1 MRINV
6 NDLRKGPQEIE
17 VDVSPNELRLA
28 AEGYSFPANVTG
40 RVRFQMVSGRI
51 LANGD
56 LETQVATQCV
66 RCLTAVAQ
74 PIRARVEMVFEK
86 RPLIEEDKKAAL
98 AAAWEAESREIDYYD
113 EEALDPTESFRQ
125 VLTLELPGYPLCR
138 KDCRG
143 LCPTC
148 GADLNQGNCNC
159 GAPACVA
166 IGESDWKE
174 RLKALQEKQ
183 SKERS

>member
-1 MRINV
+1 
-6 NDLRKGPQEIE
+6 
-17 VDVSPNELRLA
+17 
-28 AEGYSFPANVTG
+28 
-40 RVRFQMVSGRI
+40 
-51 LANGD
+51 
-56 LETQVATQCV
+56 
-66 RCLTAVAQ
+66 
-74 PIRARVEMVFEK
+74 MVFEK